1 MSNAPATARPR
12 AQLRVRIDPRGT
24 TLRERRR
31 APCARP
37 YRANAIVLD
46 GATAGV
52 WHFVQRDELLHAH
65 LRQLVREHPGPM
77 DAINLVRNQF
87 PPAVRCDWLDLVRL
101 LSD

>member
-1 MSNAPATARPR
+1 MSNAPATTRLR
-12 AQLRVRIDPRGT
+12 AQLRIRIDPHGT
-24 TLRERRR
+24 TFRERSR
-31 APCARP
+31 APCAPP
-37 YRANAIVLD
+37 YRATAVVLD

-52 WHFVQRDELLHAH
+52 WDFVQRDELLHAH

-87 PPAVRCDWLDLVRL
+87 TPAVRCDWLDLVRL